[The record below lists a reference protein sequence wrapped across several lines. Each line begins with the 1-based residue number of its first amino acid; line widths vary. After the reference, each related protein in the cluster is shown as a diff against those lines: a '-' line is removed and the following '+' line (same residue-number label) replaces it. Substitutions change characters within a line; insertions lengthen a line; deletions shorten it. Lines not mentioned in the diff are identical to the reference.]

1 MGLFKSKEE
10 KEMEQ
15 RMLIKKTMSNI
26 TKYITGLETQKDK
39 YIDAAKKA
47 KLKGSSSQYN
57 LALSGLKT
65 AMAQQKKAEEMLLN
79 FELTSQMRDL
89 TKMTSN
95 FLGGMSVISKEMAKI
110 TNDMDFVKVQKEFEK
125 AMLGVESTTEN
136 LDVLLDTSNMSFESI
151 ANTSSKVAN
160 EEIEKLIDNDL
171 SNDEKELDSDL
182 EAKMA
187 EIKKSLKDI

>member
-15 RMLIKKTMSNI
+15 RLLIKKTMSNI
-26 TKYITGLETQKDK
+26 GKYITGLENQKEK

-47 KLKGSSSQYN
+47 KLKVYTTQYN

-89 TKMTSN
+89 TKMTST

-110 TNDMDFVKVQKEFEK
+110 TDNMDFVKVQKEFEK
-125 AMLGVESTTEN
+125 AMMGVESTTEN
-136 LDVLLDTSNMSFESI
+136 LDVLLDTSNTSFESI

-160 EEIEKLIDNDL
+160 EEIERLIDSDL
-171 SNDEKELDSDL
+171 ADDEKQLDSDL
-182 EAKMA
+182 AAKMA